1 MDIKVFLTSLIT
13 SIITSLGGVT
23 GIALIVL
30 FCTKNRLEKY
40 IDCKIKLKFE
50 KELEDYKLENEIKL
64 MKISNQDKILEKKC
78 LEGNEKISA
87 VSEEIEKIQEI
98 IDTCIKERKAL
109 YFYFGN
115 IMDGNPLTGLDNCFG
130 ELKKFYNKNQ
140 YFFSEEL
147 RKNMMES
154 FQIIE
159 DYINGIKKGID
170 NINTNSNNSIIY
182 EKGCLIKSKLEKSNI
197 YIINGCLN
205 IYGLQ

>member
-87 VSEEIEKIQEI
+87 VSEEIEKIQEH
-98 IDTCIKERKAL
+98 
-109 YFYFGN
+109 FGDCKMEIELFKYQN
-115 IMDGNPLTGLDNCFG
+115 G
-130 ELKKFYNKNQ
+130 EYLLEF
-140 YFFSEEL
+140 L
-147 RKNMMES
+147 R
-154 FQIIE
+154 
-159 DYINGIKKGID
+159 
-170 NINTNSNNSIIY
+170 T
-182 EKGCLIKSKLEKSNI
+182 
-197 YIINGCLN
+197 
-205 IYGLQ
+205 